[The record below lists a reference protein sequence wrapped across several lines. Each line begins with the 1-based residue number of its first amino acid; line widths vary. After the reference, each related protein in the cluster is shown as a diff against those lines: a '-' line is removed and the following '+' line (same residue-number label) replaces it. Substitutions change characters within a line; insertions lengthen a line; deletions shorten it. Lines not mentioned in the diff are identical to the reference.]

1 MGLKF
6 NSPVVIMA
14 DLIAAGFQSGWN
26 DFTYAATPAT
36 WGHDIEVPDI
46 SVNSENWV
54 SPFWPV
60 IDFIGVKDAKMLMP
74 GAATLG
80 CIK

>member
-14 DLIAAGFQSGWN
+14 DLIAAGNFGWN

-46 SVNSENWV
+46 SVNSEN
-54 SPFWPV
+54 
-60 IDFIGVKDAKMLMP
+60 
-74 GAATLG
+74 
-80 CIK
+80 

>member
-26 DFTYAATPAT
+26 DFTYAATLAT

-46 SVNSENWV
+46 SVNSEN
-54 SPFWPV
+54 
-60 IDFIGVKDAKMLMP
+60 
-74 GAATLG
+74 
-80 CIK
+80 